1 MESLKNLKPTGLG
14 LRIERIKP
22 PFVVENPAK
31 QVIKLSSLNNELGRT
46 NTQKNSTFQ
55 IEELKTARNLQYKK
69 CFESDPKSRNLLRHN
84 VLVINENPKVTP
96 MLLT

>member
-31 QVIKLSSLNNELGRT
+31 QVIKLSSLNNELGRN
-46 NTQKNSTFQ
+46 NTQKKVHISDWRIKNCKKFEVQEVLWKWSKVA
-55 IEELKTARNLQYKK
+55 ELVKT
-69 CFESDPKSRNLLRHN
+69 
-84 VLVINENPKVTP
+84 
-96 MLLT
+96 